1 MNKNT
6 VRFNTW
12 VGRVAY
18 SHSYSYTFE
27 AKRSRQSITSHKL
40 ECRIVGKS
48 EKDYVLAV
56 LKGSASEVE
65 SAKKKYVDG
74 SVWELSNV
82 KFEEP
87 TQPALISTPLK
98 VSVDLKKST
107 VNVNK
112 NADLEKQLVQSPV
125 PPRTV
130 ADTSQITSTRHQDLL
145 ALVTKV
151 APLRQTKRGE
161 VLDATITGDSKDA
174 QGLYA

>member
-74 SVWELSNV
+74 SVWVLAKV
-82 KFEEP
+82 KLEEN
-87 TQPALISTPLK
+87 TNAALISTPLK
-98 VSVDLKKST
+98 VSVDLKKSAVT
-107 VNVNK
+107 VNSTQTSKRNWLSRRCHLARFPK
-112 NADLEKQLVQSPV
+112 PARSP
-125 PPRTV
+125 
-130 ADTSQITSTRHQDLL
+130 
-145 ALVTKV
+145 ALDIKICSRWL
-151 APLRQTKRGE
+151 PKIPNRGRRI
-161 VLDATITGDSKDA
+161 AARFGT
-174 QGLYA
+174 